1 MVCGKGSGTAFA
13 GPAFMDRMRI
23 DESGLAA
30 MIVVV
35 VAVVMVAMVF
45 AIPVTFVHLPAAL
58 VVVVVGVAPV
68 GAGVGWSLPAA
79 GDPDVAATA
88 CSPVTV
94 NPVVAFFRHRRPYL
108 VADRWRRAE

>member
-1 MVCGKGSGTAFA
+1 MV
-13 GPAFMDRMRI
+13 
-23 DESGLAA
+23 
-30 MIVVV
+30 VVVIV

-58 VVVVVGVAPV
+58 VVVVVGVAPI
-68 GAGVGWSLPAA
+68 GALVGWPLP
-79 GDPDVAATA
+79 GTGNPDVAATA

-108 VADRWRRAE
+108 VADRWRRAEIDLDLTECRGGQGRCGDEST